1 MSLFVNFDQFL
12 IKPLGLLALEILNS
26 FFVSEHVVIYL
37 HMIFRKIFQKIFL
50 CELFAAVKD
59 LRED

>member
-1 MSLFVNFDQFL
+1 MSLFVNLDQFS

-26 FFVSEHVVIYL
+26 FFVSEQVVIYL